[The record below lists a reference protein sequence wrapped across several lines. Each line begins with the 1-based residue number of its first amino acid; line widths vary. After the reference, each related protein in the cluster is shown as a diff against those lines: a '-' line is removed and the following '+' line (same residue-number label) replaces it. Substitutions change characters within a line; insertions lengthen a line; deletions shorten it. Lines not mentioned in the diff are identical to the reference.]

1 MHYTNEKGVSNTQ
14 LFALHVEGEGWTGN
28 FTPYYKMN
36 GTTGTDTLIYVKKY
50 DELTF
55 GMEYIDTPV
64 REWKWE
70 KSTNGQNWNALSH
83 NENLMT
89 QPSVS
94 SNAYYRVT
102 MTNQA
107 GARLQQTFRV
117 EVSEIDPF
125 IAYGDG
131 KNYSGTTLAVPRH
144 TAVSLYASPN
154 SLLAQSA
161 NSTRIYKWML
171 DKDTI
176 QADTLTFHLND
187 LGGKVADLND
197 TLCVGV
203 LDTCMEY
210 TLMFH
215 RVSQTGSKAETVLH
229 FNLPVYETNT
239 FEPQA
244 KDSFYIKDPQTGRYL
259 RNTDATFTG
268 LDETDDQSFL
278 WRIRPMPLYGDR
290 YMFVSQTDNN
300 KHLSDEGTL
309 TTKNDYSK
317 HSFNLFRKY
326 SDEDLYA
333 IGLSST
339 AGSGFLET
347 DADDPALSVTK
358 GSVFSEFP
366 FVIIR
371 KVQPN
376 DPDGIKDC
384 RNETEYTVNPIV
396 SYSCHGQE
404 LYLKS
409 KEAGILRIYSLS
421 GVLLQ
426 TETCEMGDNHIRLL
440 FRNKGICI
448 GLYATS
454 TDKRQSIKIT
464 RNSVI

>member
-1 MHYTNEKGVSNTQ
+1 
-14 LFALHVEGEGWTGN
+14 
-28 FTPYYKMN
+28 
-36 GTTGTDTLIYVKKY
+36 
-50 DELTF
+50 
-55 GMEYIDTPV
+55 
-64 REWKWE
+64 
-70 KSTNGQNWNALSH
+70 
-83 NENLMT
+83 
-89 QPSVS
+89 
-94 SNAYYRVT
+94 
-102 MTNQA
+102 
-107 GARLQQTFRV
+107 
-117 EVSEIDPF
+117 
-125 IAYGDG
+125 
-131 KNYSGTTLAVPRH
+131 
-144 TAVSLYASPN
+144 
-154 SLLAQSA
+154 
-161 NSTRIYKWML
+161 
-171 DKDTI
+171 
-176 QADTLTFHLND
+176 
-187 LGGKVADLND
+187 
-197 TLCVGV
+197 
-203 LDTCMEY
+203 
-210 TLMFH
+210 
-215 RVSQTGSKAETVLH
+215 
-229 FNLPVYETNT
+229 
-239 FEPQA
+239 
-244 KDSFYIKDPQTGRYL
+244 
-259 RNTDATFTG
+259 
-268 LDETDDQSFL
+268 
-278 WRIRPMPLYGDR
+278 MPLYGDR

-371 KVQPN
+371 TVQPN

>member
-1 MHYTNEKGVSNTQ
+1 MATVTC
-14 LFALHVEGEGWTGN
+14 
-28 FTPYYKMN
+28 
-36 GTTGTDTLIYVKKY
+36 
-50 DELTF
+50 
-55 GMEYIDTPV
+55 
-64 REWKWE
+64 
-70 KSTNGQNWNALSH
+70 LS
-83 NENLMT
+83 
-89 QPSVS
+89 
-94 SNAYYRVT
+94 A
-102 MTNQA
+102 
-107 GARLQQTFRV
+107 
-117 EVSEIDPF
+117 
-125 IAYGDG
+125 
-131 KNYSGTTLAVPRH
+131 K
-144 TAVSLYASPN
+144 
-154 SLLAQSA
+154 
-161 NSTRIYKWML
+161 RI
-171 DKDTI
+171 TI
-176 QADTLTFHLND
+176 
-187 LGGKVADLND
+187 
-197 TLCVGV
+197 
-203 LDTCMEY
+203 
-210 TLMFH
+210 
-215 RVSQTGSKAETVLH
+215 
-229 FNLPVYETNT
+229 
-239 FEPQA
+239 
-244 KDSFYIKDPQTGRYL
+244 
-259 RNTDATFTG
+259 
-268 LDETDDQSFL
+268 
-278 WRIRPMPLYGDR
+278 
-290 YMFVSQTDNN
+290 

-371 KVQPN
+371 KVQPD

-426 TETCEMGDNHIRLL
+426 TETCGMGDNHIRLL
-440 FRNKGICI
+440 SRNKGICI

-454 TDKRQSIKIT
+454 TGKRQSIKIT